1 MSLVTRYLRNA
12 RTLNASGRF
21 LWLLVLLGACQVSG
35 MSTAEPAR
43 DMGPADPVIT
53 DAPIS
58 SGDVDRAAQ
67 IFAQALEAFAV
78 GRLDV
83 AAELADQVIDEY
95 PSSAVSGRALI
106 LRAQVARDGK
116 DAATADASA
125 ERYISLLAADDSRIA
140 AARLLQAEAFVDDAS
155 ARVDRLMR
163 IPHTV
168 PRTELDRATRMAR
181 EAVGTLVEADVVSV
195 LSRTSDDA
203 PLRWVLEIRAGVLAL
218 EAGDDAAATAFAERA
233 LVLGAAGPDSVIAE
247 GLRRGELPGDGGR
260 QRVTTLE
267 IATVL
272 PTGGPPALANYAA
285 LVAEG
290 VEVAAASV
298 LGRRFDVRVTAKD
311 DQADPALA
319 GTLVREIE
327 RGSAVGIV
335 GFLEDA
341 SLEAGGRAR
350 TRDLPLISPTARSAS
365 RAGDGAYSLEGPD
378 PLAAASMAH
387 YAADEGYLRVAIVH
401 SDALESVAEA
411 DAFEATMQTLGIPV
425 VGRYG
430 YPLGVTNFED
440 QILGAR
446 DALRRA
452 EIAALELGEEDTL
465 HVELLEPVA
474 VFVPIPTEDVE
485 LVAPQITHYALDTL
499 AIAVLGTSAWTDP
512 QVLADVDSRHTN
524 GVVATAPEGRG
535 TGSAGAGRFR
545 EAYEAHFQR
554 SLVSSVPA
562 VGYDAALLL
571 LEGLRPGPSSRRQ
584 LRANME
590 QLRDIEGATGVFSV
604 IDGIVVRRSEV
615 VYIDNGT
622 LIPIG

>member
-1 MSLVTRYLRNA
+1 MSLVTRYLRSA

-21 LWLLVLLGACQVSG
+21 LWLLVLLGACQMSG

-58 SGDVDRAAQ
+58 SDDVDRAAQ
-67 IFAQALEAFAV
+67 IFTQAREAFAV

-83 AAELADQVIDEY
+83 AAEFADQVIDEY
-95 PSSAVSGRALI
+95 PSSAVSGRALL

-125 ERYISLLAADDSRIA
+125 ERYISLLAADDPRIA

-181 EAVGTLVEADVVSV
+181 EAVGTLIEADVVSG

-203 PLRWVLEIRAGVLAL
+203 PLRWILEVRSGVFAL
-218 EAGDDAAATAFAERA
+218 EAGDDAAAERA

-247 GLRRGELPGDGGR
+247 GLRRGELPGGR
-260 QRVTTLE
+260 QRVTTIE

-290 VEVAAASV
+290 IEVAAASV

-365 RAGDGAYSLEGPD
+365 RAGDAAYSLEGPD
-378 PLAAASMAH
+378 PLAAVSMAH
-387 YAADEGYLRVAIVH
+387 YASDQGYLRVAIVH

-430 YPLGVTNFED
+430 YPLGATNFED

-512 QVLADVDSRHTN
+512 QVLSDVDSRHTN
-524 GVVATAPEGRG
+524 GVVATAPEGRD

-584 LRANME
+584 LRANIE

-604 IDGIVVRRSEV
+604 IGGIVVRRSEV

-622 LIPIG
+622 LIPTG

>member
-67 IFAQALEAFAV
+67 IFAQAREAFAV

-125 ERYISLLAADDSRIA
+125 ERYISLLAADDPRIA

-155 ARVDRLMR
+155 ALVDRLMR
-163 IPHTV
+163 IPATV
-168 PRTELDRATRMAR
+168 PKTELDRATRMAR
-181 EAVGTLVEADVVSV
+181 EAVGTLIEADVVSG

-203 PLRWVLEIRAGVLAL
+203 PLRWILEVRAGVFAL

-247 GLRRGELPGDGGR
+247 GLRRGELPGGR
-260 QRVTTLE
+260 QRITTLE

-290 VEVAAASV
+290 IEVAAASV

-350 TRDLPLISPTARSAS
+350 TSDLPLISPTARSAS
-365 RAGDGAYSLEGPD
+365 RAGDAAYSLEGPD

-387 YAADEGYLRVAIVH
+387 YASDQGYLRVAIVH

-430 YPLGVTNFED
+430 YPLGATNFED

-512 QVLADVDSRHTN
+512 QVLSDVDSRHTN
-524 GVVATAPEGRG
+524 GVVATAPEGRD

-604 IDGIVVRRSEV
+604 IGGIVVRRSEV